1 MAQVSLAARLVAGA
15 ALLSSIALAA
25 TGWGLSALY
34 RDAVQRGLDGE
45 LSVVVDGVTSGVRAE
60 DKGGLDM
67 PLPLADPRFS
77 RPLSGRFWAI
87 YENGGLQP
95 ALRSR
100 SLWDEA
106 PPLSR
111 DLVQAAGAAPGETL
125 FATAPGPEA
134 AAYRLAVRSVRLENR
149 GQPILIVAGADRGP
163 VDRDADRFA
172 WTVAAALAALAVGL
186 ILAVLIQ
193 VRVGLAPVRR
203 MQAGLAAIRSGARDR
218 LEEDAPAELAPLARE
233 LNALLRHNQEVVE
246 RARTHVGNLAH
257 ALKTPIAVLVN
268 EGRATGGSLGDL
280 VERQA
285 TTMARQVDHH
295 LKRAAAAARAEA
307 LGARTPVRPVI
318 EDIVR
323 MLSRLHGR
331 DGVAVTARVEGE
343 PVFRGE
349 REDFEEMLGNLAEN
363 ACKYGGGTVEVR
375 ASAGPDGLLVAVED
389 DGPGLSDAERVEAL
403 KRGRRLDESAP
414 GSGLGLDI
422 ARDIAEAYG
431 GRLVLSDSSLGGLKA
446 ELLLPMTNATQ
457 V

>member
-15 ALLSSIALAA
+15 ALLSSLALAA

-34 RDAVQRGLDGE
+34 RDAVQRGLDAE

-60 DKGGLDM
+60 RQGALDM
-67 PLPLADPRFS
+67 PLPLADPRFT

-87 YENGGLQP
+87 YDDGPQP
-95 ALRSR
+95 ELRSR

-106 PPLSR
+106 PPVSPALR
-111 DLVQAAGAAPGETL
+111 EAAAAAPGETR
-125 FATAPGPEA
+125 FATAPGPDA
-134 AAYRLAVRSVRLENR
+134 APYRLAVRSVRLETR
-149 GQPILIVAGADRGP
+149 EAPILIVAGADRRP

-193 VRVGLAPVRR
+193 VRVGLAPVRQ

-218 LEEDAPAELAPLARE
+218 LDEDAPSELAPLARE

-268 EGRATGGSLGDL
+268 EGRATGGALGDL

-285 TTMARQVDHH
+285 TTMSRQVDHH
-295 LKRAAAAARAEA
+295 LKRAAAAARAET
-307 LGARTPVRPVI
+307 LGARTPVRPVV

-331 DGVAVTARVEGE
+331 RGVTITAEVTGD

-349 REDFEEMLGNLAEN
+349 REDFEEMIGNLAEN
-363 ACKYGGGTVEVR
+363 ACKYGGGAVEIM
-375 ASAGPDGLLVAVED
+375 ASAGPEGLVLTVED
-389 DGPGLSDAERVEAL
+389 DGPGLSEAERVEAL
-403 KRGRRLDESAP
+403 KRGRRLDQTAP

-431 GRLVLSDSSLGGLKA
+431 GRLLLSDSSLGGLRA
-446 ELLLPMTNATQ
+446 ELLLPMTIAT
-457 V
+457 

>member
-15 ALLSSIALAA
+15 ALLSSLALAA

-34 RDAVQRGLDGE
+34 RDAVQRGLDAE

-60 DKGGLDM
+60 RQGALDM

-87 YENGGLQP
+87 YDDDGSQP
-95 ALRSR
+95 ELRSR

-106 PPLSR
+106 PPVSP
-111 DLVQAAGAAPGETL
+111 DLRKAALADPGATQ
-125 FATAPGPEA
+125 FDTATGPEGA
-134 AAYRLAVRSVRLENR
+134 PYRLAVRSVRLETR
-149 GQPILIVAGADRGP
+149 DQPILIVAGADRRP

-193 VRVGLAPVRR
+193 VRVGLAPVRQ

-218 LEEDAPAELAPLARE
+218 LDEEAPSELAPLARE

-268 EGRATGGSLGDL
+268 EGRATGGPLGEL

-285 TTMARQVDHH
+285 TTMSRQVDHH

-307 LGARTPVRPVI
+307 LGARTPVRQVI

-331 DGVAVTARVEGE
+331 RGVAISADVSGD

-349 REDFEEMLGNLAEN
+349 REDFEEMIGNLAEN
-363 ACKYGGGTVEVR
+363 ACKYGGGAVR
-375 ASAGPDGLLVAVED
+375 VAASAGPDGLLVAVDD

-403 KRGRRLDESAP
+403 KRGRRLDQSAP

-431 GRLVLSDSSLGGLKA
+431 GRLLLSESSLGGLKA
-446 ELLLPMTNATQ
+446 ELLLPMTSAT
-457 V
+457 